1 VAQFAPD
8 LVAQFDRNIHTFFI
22 DLCFGT
28 TIEIDLSGCINSIPQ
43 NLPNGL
49 GLNLK
54 GCTGLTK
61 LPQKIIVLDTLNLSD
76 CVSLKELP
84 ENFYYGGAYTRPSY
98 IEPKIND

>member
-1 VAQFAPD
+1 M
-8 LVAQFDRNIHTFFI
+8 FDKGTFSI
-22 DLCFGT
+22 SGNLKLTSDVEGCL
-28 TIEIDLSGCINSIPQ
+28 TI
-43 NLPNGL
+43 L